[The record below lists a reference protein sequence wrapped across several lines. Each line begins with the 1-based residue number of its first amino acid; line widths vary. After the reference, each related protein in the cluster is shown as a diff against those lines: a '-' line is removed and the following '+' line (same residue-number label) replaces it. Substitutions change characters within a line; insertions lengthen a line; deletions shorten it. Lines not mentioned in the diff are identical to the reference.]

1 MCTSRDAI
9 SGSQTDDRSE
19 SERLIE
25 LDNMTTLYQRSV
37 EVDKSDDVK
46 PSWLDVIL
54 DWFILGLDDIS
65 VQVLRRLDGI

>member
-46 PSWLDVIL
+46 PSWLDMIL